1 MIPSYIHLLRA
12 KDLMDRRFAEP
23 LVVAELAATAYASP
37 AHFARSFKR
46 AFGETPH
53 RYLQRRRIERAMDL
67 IRATEAPLTQIA
79 LDVGFATPS
88 SFTRA
93 FHEVTGAPPSAYAAR
108 ARAGAPAIPGCFAL
122 MWTRPSS
129 SRQAEPA
136 ARV

>member
-12 KDLMDRRFAEP
+12 KDLMDRRYAEP
-23 LVVAELAATAYASP
+23 LEVAELAAAAYASP

-53 RYLQRRRIERAMDL
+53 RYLQQRRIERAMDL
-67 IRATEAPLTQIA
+67 MRSTDRSLTEIA

-93 FHEVTGAPPSAYAAR
+93 FRDTTGRPPSAYPR
-108 ARAGAPAIPGCFAL
+108 NAPAIPDCFAL
-122 MWTRPSS
+122 MHTRPSS

-136 ARV
+136 ARL